1 MHYGAGAVMKK
12 CVIFGA
18 GDTGGTLPVYD
29 PDAFYIAADA
39 GYLTMRNA
47 GIKPDLLIGDFDS
60 LGAALPEGVP
70 VITLPVEKDVTDTDA
85 AAAEGIRRG
94 GTDFTFYG
102 VLGGRPDHSLA
113 NLSLLA
119 RLSQQGYAARAY
131 GAGFEITA
139 ITNGRLSFPAGRRG
153 AAAVFSWTDVS
164 RGVTIEGFKYTLHNG
179 TLRSNF
185 ALGACNSFTGKEA
198 LVSVENGT
206 LLVMAEVV

>member
-1 MHYGAGAVMKK
+1 MHHGAGAYMKK
-12 CVIFGA
+12 CVIVGA
-18 GDTGGTLPVYD
+18 GDAGKRLPVYE

-39 GYLTMRNA
+39 GLLTMQRA
-47 GIKPDLLIGDFDS
+47 GIAPDLLIGDFDS
-60 LGAALPEGVP
+60 LGASPPGDIP

-85 AAAEGIRRG
+85 AAAEGIKRG
-94 GTDFTFYG
+94 CTDFTFYG

-119 RLSQQGYAARAY
+119 RLSQQGYGARAC

-139 ITNGRLSFPAGRRG
+139 ITNGRLSFPAGRNG
-153 AAAVFSWTDVS
+153 AAAVFSWTDES
-164 RGVTIEGFKYTLHNG
+164 RGVTIEGFKYTLRNG

-185 ALGACNSFTGKEA
+185 ALGVSNAFTGEEA
-198 LVSVENGT
+198 FVEVKDGT